1 MLIWT
6 SALQKSKLEH
16 LRSISFFAIFPH
28 KVKSLLSTC
37 SCFGLLLSRISHD
50 LSCLIVA
57 SVGQTFSTFFRT
69 VFHFEKMKASLD
81 KPQALPDS
89 REAGHSQLNSSLF
102 RTVPLTR
109 SASPILTRAGTMISL
124 LQGERCATMGSGFK
138 GCSKA
143 PRDEAAQGSRRGAI
157 HFFLHSL
164 SMLVLGCPKF
174 TNCWLKIIPSCITM
188 RSAP

>member
-109 SASPILTRAGTMISL
+109 SASPILTRAGTSKTWL
-124 LQGERCATMGSGFK
+124 LTKQ
-138 GCSKA
+138 
-143 PRDEAAQGSRRGAI
+143 
-157 HFFLHSL
+157 
-164 SMLVLGCPKF
+164 
-174 TNCWLKIIPSCITM
+174 IILW
-188 RSAP
+188 